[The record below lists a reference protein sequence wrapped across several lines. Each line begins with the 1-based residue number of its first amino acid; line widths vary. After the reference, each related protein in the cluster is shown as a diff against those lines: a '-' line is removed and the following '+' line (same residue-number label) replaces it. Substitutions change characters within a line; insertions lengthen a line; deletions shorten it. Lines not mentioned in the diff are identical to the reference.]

1 MKTLRKHERRVLSKT
16 PRRSRK
22 REAKKAAKAV
32 KTIANAAPEAEEAVT
47 GKRTCGRKRKSAA
60 SAAVPK
66 AKTARI
72 SETLVMEGE
81 HEAGAQE
88 PRVRAA
94 RTSIAHAEDETA
106 LEPYRA
112 PVAQMR

>member
-1 MKTLRKHERRVLSKT
+1 MSYEDLE
-16 PRRSRK
+16 
-22 REAKKAAKAV
+22 KARAARAV
-32 KTIANAAPEAEEAVT
+32 KDAKT
-47 GKRTCGRKRKSAA
+47 RTCGRKRKSAA